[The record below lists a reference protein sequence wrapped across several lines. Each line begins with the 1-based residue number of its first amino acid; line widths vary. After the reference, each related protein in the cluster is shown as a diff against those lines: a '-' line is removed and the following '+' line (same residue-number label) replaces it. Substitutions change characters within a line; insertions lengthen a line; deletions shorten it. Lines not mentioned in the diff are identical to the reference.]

1 MTGDKRRLREKQN
14 VMTEI
19 NAVVFDLYGTLI
31 EDFPF
36 DRQQDVLGAIA
47 RQFGIDEEIYRNE
60 WQRIYPAHELG
71 EPPSIREVIY
81 QTCGQL
87 GITPSDCSVSAAST
101 TIQCFLASTL
111 IPRYES
117 YETLRLLK
125 SRSIGIGM
133 VSNATPGVPEV
144 WYTMALSR
152 FVDVSVFSCE
162 VKVKKPSQEIYELV
176 ARDLKVPT
184 NAVLFVGDGGNYE
197 LRGAREAGMKAI
209 LLRLHNGERLDPYGL
224 FEESRTWMG
233 HTIHDLHQVFDH
245 LGENAK

>member
-1 MTGDKRRLREKQN
+1 
-14 VMTEI
+14 MTET

-36 DRQQDVLGAIA
+36 DRLQDVLGVIA
-47 RQFGIDEEIYRNE
+47 RQFGIDEETYRKE
-60 WQRIYPAHELG
+60 WERIYPAHELG
-71 EPPSIREVIY
+71 GPPSIKEMIF
-81 QTCGQL
+81 QTCEQL
-87 GITPSDCSVSAAST
+87 GINPSDCSVSAASS
-101 TIQCFLASTL
+101 TIQRFYISTL
-111 IPRYES
+111 IPRDES

-133 VSNATPGVPEV
+133 VSNAPPAVPKV

-162 VKVKKPSQEIYELV
+162 VKVRKPSKEIYELV
-176 ARDLKVPT
+176 AWKLKVPT

-209 LLRLHNGERLDPYGL
+209 LLRFHNGERLDPYGL
-224 FEESRTWMG
+224 FEESRTWTG
-233 HTIHDLHQVFDH
+233 FIIRDLQQVFDH
-245 LGENAK
+245 LGENAE